1 MISLILDVF
10 WGVQLGRGR
19 CTRTV
24 PYGGCNNVIYGR
36 WQFFETLILNVTEYT
51 CSTYL
56 SLVSTHRYS
65 ESTHSMDPAS
75 ATVDGNLP
83 VEGDRTV
90 YFLL

>member
-1 MISLILDVF
+1 
-10 WGVQLGRGR
+10 
-19 CTRTV
+19 
-24 PYGGCNNVIYGR
+24 
-36 WQFFETLILNVTEYT
+36 
-51 CSTYL
+51 
-56 SLVSTHRYS
+56 LVSTHRYS